1 MVSSWRRLYR
11 VRSAG
16 GSAQLQDLR
25 NGAIPYRAARQRRPA
40 ASSPGTVQP
49 EKGAFRMFDAAKIR
63 VPWIVPGLLVA
74 CLLAPV
80 TAGAAT
86 PVRKTAPE
94 PAATLLLPYFEQDL
108 ANPNGSTT
116 LFSINNA

>member
-11 VRSAG
+11 VRSAR
-16 GSAQLQDLR
+16 GSTPVA
-25 NGAIPYRAARQRRPA
+25 GPA
-40 ASSPGTVQP
+40 KWCYTISSSSPVTPGRLLPGGTVQP

-63 VPWIVPGLLVA
+63 VPRLVLDLLIA
-74 CLLAPV
+74 CLLVPV

-86 PVRKTAPE
+86 PVRKTSPE

-108 ANPNGSTT
+108 ANPNGST
-116 LFSINNA
+116 